1 MTFVPGNTIVLADW
15 EEAFYFQRKLLKTCL
30 GRDDMDW
37 KQFLTGRA
45 HFLDIMIS
53 YHYSH
58 FTLSYVIIHVW
69 PTVFIQKQISMEQR
83 TIFVL
88 VLNVQYTGLGTSSCA
103 IVTHFEPRLYHLQ
116 CVTKM
121 ATEVAETLR
130 KMFGYYR
137 SRFSPSSA
145 GHSGQHFHRFLI
157 GLWQLSS
164 GHSISVQRILPSSHL
179 HSGVQGP
186 GDQRSPCSCKIPS

>member
-1 MTFVPGNTIVLADW
+1 M
-15 EEAFYFQRKLLKTCL
+15 
-30 GRDDMDW
+30 
-37 KQFLTGRA
+37 
-45 HFLDIMIS
+45 
-53 YHYSH
+53 
-58 FTLSYVIIHVW
+58 
-69 PTVFIQKQISMEQR
+69 QKQISMEQW

-88 VLNVQYTGLGTSSCA
+88 VLNVKYTGLRKSSCG
-103 IVTHFEPRLYHLQ
+103 IVTHFEPILHHLQ
-116 CVTKM
+116 CIEKM
-121 ATEVAETLR
+121 ATEVAKTLR

-157 GLWQLSS
+157 GLLQLSS

>member
-1 MTFVPGNTIVLADW
+1 MRPTIFVQ
-15 EEAFYFQRKLLKTCL
+15 E
-30 GRDDMDW
+30 
-37 KQFLTGRA
+37 
-45 HFLDIMIS
+45 
-53 YHYSH
+53 
-58 FTLSYVIIHVW
+58 
-69 PTVFIQKQISMEQR
+69 QISKQQW

-88 VLNVQYTGLGTSSCA
+88 VLNVRYTGLRKSSCGIA
-103 IVTHFEPRLYHLQ
+103 THFKPKLHHLQ
-116 CVTKM
+116 CIEKM

-130 KMFGYYR
+130 KMFGYYC
-137 SRFSPSSA
+137 SRFLPSSA

-157 GLWQLSS
+157 GLLQLSS

>member
-1 MTFVPGNTIVLADW
+1 MTFVPSDTIVLADR
-15 EEAFYFQRKLLKTCL
+15 EKAFYFQHKLLI
-30 GRDDMDW
+30 RRRFW
-37 KQFLTGRA
+37 EEVIWIENSF
-45 HFLDIMIS
+45 DIMIS
-53 YHYSH
+53 YHYGH
-58 FTLSYVIIHVW
+58 FTLRNLIIQMWLTIFV
-69 PTVFIQKQISMEQR
+69 QKQISMEQW

-88 VLNVQYTGLGTSSCA
+88 VLNVQYTGLRKSSCG
-103 IVTHFEPRLYHLQ
+103 IVIHFEPKLDHLQ
-116 CVTKM
+116 RIEKM

-130 KMFGYYR
+130 NIFGYYR

-157 GLWQLSS
+157 GLLQLSS